1 MNIYT
6 ILAQAAQRYPDN
18 IAVYTGDQPVLSFK
32 ELHDRALQI
41 AGYIRQ
47 TCAPGDRIA
56 ISSHNCPEYLEL
68 LFGVWAAGCVV
79 VPVNYKLH
87 ALEITSIV
95 KDAEATLIFTSESLS
110 QAIATALQ
118 KDDVNTRLIEI
129 GSPAYTQYANAT
141 ALKSP
146 YDSAPQQL
154 AWLFYTSG
162 TTGKSKGA
170 MLSHRNLMAMS
181 IAHLA
186 DFENITQDQGIIHA
200 APISHASGLYMIP
213 YISRGAR
220 NIIPQSGGFDAEEI
234 LKLSEVHH
242 GCGIFLAPTMVQRLR
257 LKAEEPG
264 IGKGNLCTILYG
276 GGPMYL
282 EEIKLCLAVFGQIF
296 IQLYGQGEAPV
307 TITGLLREGHASK
320 DDTILASVGWARS
333 GVEVAVVD
341 KTGQAVSHGEMGE
354 IICRGDVVMS
364 GYWNNPK
371 ATKETLKD
379 GWLWTGD
386 IGTLD
391 ADGKLTLRDR
401 SKDVIIS
408 GGTNIYPREVEEVL
422 LCHPHVLEVCVVG
435 QADPEWGETI
445 CAFVVT
451 DAGCEVT
458 KAELDKYCLSKIARF
473 KRPKRYIFLNS
484 LPKNSYGKIL
494 KRTLAEQL

>member
-1 MNIYT
+1 MNIFSLLT
-6 ILAQAAQRYPDN
+6 QSAIRYPN
-18 IAVYTGDQPVLSFK
+18 NTAVYTGTLPIISYN
-32 ELHDRALQI
+32 ELHSRSLRI
-41 AGYIRQ
+41 AGYLRQ
-47 TCAPGDRIA
+47 TCKPGDRIA
-56 ISSHNCPEYLEL
+56 IATQNCPEYVEL
-68 LFGVWAAGCVV
+68 MFGIWAAGCVV

-87 ALEITSIV
+87 ELEIVSIVMDSEASIIFASQKLFKPVSAALEKQTV
-95 KDAEATLIFTSESLS
+95 P
-110 QAIATALQ
+110 
-118 KDDVNTRLIEI
+118 TRVISI
-129 GSPAYTQYANAT
+129 GSTQYEQCTSAN
-141 ALKSP
+141 KIEP
-146 YDSAPQQL
+146 YDATPETL

-186 DFENITQDQGIIHA
+186 DFENITEDDGIIHA

-213 YISRGAR
+213 YVSRGAR
-220 NIIPQSGGFDAEEI
+220 NIVPKSGGFDAGEV
-234 LKLSEVHH
+234 LRLSRQHE

-264 IGKGNLCTILYG
+264 STKGNIRTVLYG

-282 EEIKLCLAVFGQIF
+282 DEIKLCLKVFGEVF

-307 TITGLLREGHASK
+307 TITGLLREAHVSQ
-320 DDTILASVGWARS
+320 DDNVLASVGWARS

-341 KTGQAVSHGEMGE
+341 EMGNSVINGEMGE

-364 GYWNNPK
+364 GYWNNPT
-371 ATKETLKD
+371 ATNEALKG

-422 LCHPHVLEVCVVG
+422 LCYPHVLEASVTG
-435 QADPEWGETI
+435 QKDAEWGESV
-445 CAFVVT
+445 CAFIVVET
-451 DAGCEVT
+451 GYEVSEQ
-458 KAELDKYCLSKIARF
+458 ELEEYCLSKIARF
-473 KRPKRYIFLNS
+473 KRPRRYIFLNE
-484 LPKNSYGKIL
+484 LPKSSYGKVL
-494 KRTLAEQL
+494 KRKLLEYL